1 MKKLIL
7 ASIVSVL
14 FAVPAFAQTS
24 SVGKGYLTSAN
35 GEVVKSGFGLCWIVS
50 ADNAPNVACG
60 DVIAPAPVAPAP
72 LVKPQVIMEKPPVV
86 TSVVKSEKVVINA
99 AVLFKFDS
107 AVLSKEGKSILTE
120 KVVAKNLLSVEV
132 QGHTDH
138 FGTDKYNLVLSQKRA
153 DAVKA
158 FLVAEGISQ
167 DKVTTK
173 AFGESNPVCVAWKNV
188 KNSGC
193 AVQNRRVEIN
203 SVYMN

>member
-24 SVGKGYLTSAN
+24 SGGKGYLVSSTN
-35 GEVVKSGFGLCWIVS
+35 DVVKSGFGLCWIVS
-50 ADNAPNVACG
+50 ADNSPNVECG

-72 LVKPQVIMEKPPVV
+72 LVKPQVVMLEKPVV
-86 TSVVKSEKVVINA
+86 TSVVKSEKVVVNA

-107 AVLSKEGKSILTE
+107 AVLSQEGKSILSE
-120 KVVAKNLLSVEV
+120 KIIAKKPLTVEV
-132 QGHTDH
+132 HGHTDH
-138 FGTDKYNLVLSQKRA
+138 FGTDKYNLLLSQKRA
-153 DAVKA
+153 DAVKS
-158 FLVAEGISQ
+158 FLVSEGLNK
-167 DKVTTK
+167 DLVNTK
-173 AFGESNPVCVAWKNV
+173 AFGESKPVCVSV
-188 KNSGC
+188 KSSKDSAC